1 MDIQINNRKISI
13 VQGDIVEQ
21 ETDAIVNAANNQLWM
36 GSGVAGAIKNAGG
49 EEIET
54 EAIEKGP
61 INVGE
66 SVLTSGGK
74 LKANY
79 VVHAAGM
86 GQDLKTNVT
95 YISNAT
101 QSALKVAD
109 EAHVQSI
116 SFPAIG
122 TGVGGVE
129 VHQCASA
136 MLNQTIE
143 FLQSAQSLR
152 EVRFVLFD
160 EETTEA
166 FNAEL
171 RHMFEKH

>member
-1 MDIQINNRKISI
+1 MEIQINNRKISI
-13 VQGDIVEQ
+13 VQGDIAEQ

-36 GSGVAGAIKNAGG
+36 GSGVAGAIKSAGG

-109 EAHVQSI
+109 EANIKSV

-143 FLQSAQSLR
+143 FLQSAQSLQ

-166 FNAEL
+166 FNTEL
-171 RHMFEKH
+171 RHMFERH